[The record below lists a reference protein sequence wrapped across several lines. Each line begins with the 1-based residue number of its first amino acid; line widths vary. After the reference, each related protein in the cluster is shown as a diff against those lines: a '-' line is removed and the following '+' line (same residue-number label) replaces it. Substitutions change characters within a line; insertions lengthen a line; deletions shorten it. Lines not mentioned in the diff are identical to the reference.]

1 MSEELTNEDMRD
13 ALDRVARSSDG
24 VLLYRYLQKTLCA
37 VTTDSMPE
45 GALRRNEGR
54 RSLAA
59 ELMGLMA
66 EGIRSSGR
74 ADSPVTFALA
84 GARAVARSRGAGRR
98 VSADTIVS
106 GWSTDADTSPGSGS
120 TNGSGES

>member
-1 MSEELTNEDMRD
+1 MSEGLTDQDMRD
-13 ALDRVARSSDG
+13 ALDRLAQSADG
-24 VLLYRYLQKTLCA
+24 ILLYRYLQKTLCA

-66 EGIRSSGR
+66 EGIRSAAGSR
-74 ADSPVTFALA
+74 ADSPITFALA
-84 GARAVARSRGAGRR
+84 GARAVARTRGAGRR
-98 VSADTIVS
+98 VTADTIVS
-106 GWSTDADTSPGSGS
+106 GWSTGTDTEPGT

>member
-1 MSEELTNEDMRD
+1 VISEELTDQDMRD

-84 GARAVARSRGAGRR
+84 GARAVARTRGAGRR
-98 VSADTIVS
+98 VTAGTIVS
-106 GWSTDADTSPGSGS
+106 GWSTDTEPGPR

>member
-1 MSEELTNEDMRD
+1 MNEELTDQDMRD

-66 EGIRSSGR
+66 EGIRSAGSR
-74 ADSPVTFALA
+74 ADSPITFALA
-84 GARAVARSRGAGRR
+84 GARAVARTRGAGRR
-98 VSADTIVS
+98 VTADTIVS
-106 GWSTDADTSPGSGS
+106 GWSTDDTSPGPGS
-120 TNGSGES
+120 TNGSGEG

>member
-1 MSEELTNEDMRD
+1 MSEELTGQDMRD

-74 ADSPVTFALA
+74 ADSPITFALA
-84 GARAVARSRGAGRR
+84 GARAVARTRGAGRR
-98 VSADTIVS
+98 VTADTIVS
-106 GWSTDADTSPGSGS
+106 GWSTDTEPGPR

>member
-1 MSEELTNEDMRD
+1 MNEELTDQDMRD

-37 VTTDSMPE
+37 VTTDSMAE

-66 EGIRSSGR
+66 EGIRSAAGSR

-84 GARAVARSRGAGRR
+84 GARAVARTRGAGRR
-98 VSADTIVS
+98 VTAGTIVS
-106 GWSTDADTSPGSGS
+106 GWSTDTEPGPR